1 MYSSND
7 ILFPHHVIQ
16 TLKHLRGEAWRALVE
31 RVASLPENHEE
42 TIAFML
48 MMVRINGC
56 MACETD
62 SYRAMRGCVTCAQQ
76 TLRRYKGSDDDLL
89 DQFQRALVEVQKFAR
104 TNRHFDLVSG

>member
-7 ILFPHHVIQ
+7 ILFPHHAIQ
-16 TLKHLRGEAWRALVE
+16 TLKHLRGEAWRVLVE
-31 RVASLPENHEE
+31 RVVSLPENHEE

-76 TLRRYKGSDDDLL
+76 TMRRYKGTDEDLL
-89 DQFQRALVEVQKFAR
+89 DQFQRALAEVRKFAR
-104 TNRHFDLVSG
+104 SNTHFDLLSE